1 MSSISYMSNKK
12 MSIGSYYPRSARTLP
27 GLPSAANI
35 PLPFIVADYSSG
47 PCHGQFRS
55 QSLSKVA
62 NQPWFLPENQGDPSM
77 QIHSV
82 RIDICMIHKCPI
94 SWLLYFHISIL
105 QLALSRRPLGRP

>member
-1 MSSISYMSNKK
+1 

-62 NQPWFLPENQGDPSM
+62 NQPWFLPENQGDPFNANPF
-77 QIHSV
+77 
-82 RIDICMIHKCPI
+82 C
-94 SWLLYFHISIL
+94 
-105 QLALSRRPLGRP
+105 